1 MKPFKTALVGFGKIG
16 AGYAADPAMVRHYP
30 HATHAQILRDH
41 PAFEWIGVADPSG
54 DARGS
59 AQTNWAI
66 GNVAAAARDLV
77 GADTVEVA
85 VMATPPAQRLA
96 VLDAFPNLRGVL
108 AEKPLGETVE
118 QGEEF
123 IAECQRRGISLAVNL
138 FRRFDPQL
146 VDLAAGGLRETI
158 GEPQAAFMT
167 YGNGLINNGVHLIDL
182 VHMLLGD
189 TQSAQSLFSETAFEA
204 GPIFNDLN
212 FPFAL
217 QLKGGLAVMASPLD
231 FSSYRE
237 IGLDVWGGRGR
248 MQLLNEG
255 LTRMVTRT
263 GPNRAM
269 TGESELLHETTQSQ
283 STRIGEAM
291 YKGYDNL
298 AENLMAGQALQ
309 CDGETGLK
317 AEKII
322 AALFASRKANG
333 QCLRTECKT
342 ANG

>member
-1 MKPFKTALVGFGKIG
+1 VKPLKTALVGFGKIG
-16 AGYAADPAMVRHYP
+16 AGYAEDSAMARHYP

-41 PAFEWIGVADPSG
+41 SAFEWVGVVDPSIDARKNAKTKWAISNAVADAH
-54 DARGS
+54 DL
-59 AQTNWAI
+59 I
-66 GNVAAAARDLV
+66 GANNI
-77 GADTVEVA
+77 EV
-85 VMATPPAQRLA
+85 VVIATPPRQRIQI
-96 VLDAFPNLRGVL
+96 LDSFPNLRGVL

-123 IAECQRRGISLAVNL
+123 IAECQRREISLSVNL

-204 GPIFNDLN
+204 GPIANDLN

-217 QLKGGLAVMASPLD
+217 QLKGGLAVMASPLN

-237 IGLDVWGGRGR
+237 IGLDVWGSRGR

-255 LTRMVTRT
+255 LIRMVTRT

-269 TGESELLHETTQSQ
+269 TGESELVHETTQSQ

-309 CDGETGLK
+309 CDGETALK

-322 AALFASRKANG
+322 DALFASRKANG
-333 QCLRTECKT
+333 QCLQTEST
-342 ANG
+342 LANG

>member
-1 MKPFKTALVGFGKIG
+1 LKPFKTALVGFGKIG
-16 AGYAADPAMVRHYP
+16 FGYAADPAMARHYP

-41 PAFEWIGVADPSG
+41 PAFEWIGVADPSA

-85 VMATPPAQRLA
+85 VMATPPAQRLS

-108 AEKPLGETVE
+108 VEKPLGETTD
-118 QGEEF
+118 QGQEF
-123 IAECQRRGISLAVNL
+123 VYECRRRDISLAVNL
-138 FRRFDPQL
+138 FRRFDSQL
-146 VDLAAGGLRETI
+146 IGLAAGGLKELI
-158 GEPQAAFMT
+158 GKPQVAFMT
-167 YGNGLINNGVHLIDL
+167 YGNGLINNGVHMIDL
-182 VHMLLGD
+182 VHILLGD
-189 TQSAQSLFSETAFEA
+189 TQTAQSLFTKSAFQE
-204 GPIFNDLN
+204 GPISNDLN

-217 QLKGGLAVMASPLD
+217 QLKGGLAVMASPLH

-237 IGLDVWGGRGR
+237 IGLDVWGSRGR

-255 LTRMVTRT
+255 LTRMVTRA

-269 TGESELLHETTQSQ
+269 TGESELVHETTQSQ

-309 CDGETGLK
+309 CDGETALK

>member
-16 AGYAADPAMVRHYP
+16 ARYAEDPVMARHYS

-41 PAFEWIGVADPSG
+41 PDFDWVGVVDSSS
-54 DARGS
+54 DARER
-59 AQTNWAI
+59 AQTDWAI
-66 GNVAAAARDLV
+66 GNVAADARDLS
-77 GADTVEVA
+77 GADKVEV
-85 VMATPPAQRLA
+85 VVIATPPGHRMK
-96 VLDAFPNLRGVL
+96 VLESFPNLRGVL

-123 IAECQRRGISLAVNL
+123 VFECQRREVSLAVNL

-146 VDLAAGGLRETI
+146 IALATGGLRELI

-167 YGNGLINNGVHLIDL
+167 YGNGLINNGVHMIDL

-189 TQSAQSLFSETAFEA
+189 TQTAQSLFSGSEFEE
-204 GPIFNDLN
+204 GPIAKDLN
-212 FPFAL
+212 FSFAL
-217 QLKGGLAVMASPLD
+217 QLNAGVTVMASPLR

-237 IGLDVWGGRGR
+237 NGLDIWGSRGR
-248 MQLLNEG
+248 MQLLNAG
-255 LTRMVTRT
+255 LTHIVTQI

-269 TGESELLHETTQSQ
+269 AGERELIHEQAQ
-283 STRIGEAM
+283 CRSTSIGEAM

-298 AENLMAGQALQ
+298 VENIISHQKLYSSGESALR
-309 CDGETGLK
+309 

-322 AALFASRKANG
+322 EALFASRQANG
-333 QCLRTECKT
+333 QCQPIEGTLE
-342 ANG
+342 NG

>member
-1 MKPFKTALVGFGKIG
+1 VKPLKTALVGFGKIG
-16 AGYAADPAMVRHYP
+16 AGYAEDPVMARHFP

-41 PAFEWIGVADPSG
+41 SAFEWVGIVDPSIDARKNAKTKWAISNAVADAH
-54 DARGS
+54 DL
-59 AQTNWAI
+59 I
-66 GNVAAAARDLV
+66 GANNM
-77 GADTVEVA
+77 EV
-85 VMATPPAQRLA
+85 VVIATPPRQRIQI
-96 VLDAFPNLRGVL
+96 LDSFPNLRGVL

-189 TQSAQSLFSETAFEA
+189 TQSAQSLFSEAAFEA

-217 QLKGGLAVMASPLD
+217 QLKGGLAVMASPLN

-237 IGLDVWGGRGR
+237 IGLDVWGSRGR

-269 TGESELLHETTQSQ
+269 TGESELVHETTQSQ

-309 CDGETGLK
+309 CDGETALK